1 MHVPKGFN
9 MPPNILI
16 VDDNQTARLNLHKL
30 IKKSF
35 NDTHVIEANSGLAA
49 LSITMKQTVDL
60 IILEIQM
67 PQMDGF
73 ETAKMLQA
81 QQKTRNIPIVF
92 TTGIYKSEEF
102 QDKAYALGA
111 VDYLTKPIDPTEF
124 KKKLLIYLHFIQQS
138 QNDLKVEQK
147 VEVDAPSEIK
157 KPIPELLQQLHS
169 SIEMIIDCSTQ
180 LEKQAIESAYD
191 DCLVDLQAIH
201 NVGEHLLELTN
212 NILAP
217 KMRGK

>member
-1 MHVPKGFN
+1 

-16 VDDNQTARLNLHKL
+16 VDDNQTARLNLQKL

-49 LSITMKQTVDL
+49 LTMTLKQTVDL

-73 ETAKMLQA
+73 ETVKMLQA
-81 QQKTRNIPIVF
+81 QHKTRNIPIVF

-102 QDKAYALGA
+102 EEKAYALGA
-111 VDYLTKPIDPTEF
+111 VDYLTKPIEPTEF
-124 KKKLLIYLHFIQQS
+124 KKKLLLYLHFIQQS

-147 VEVDAPSEIK
+147 VEVEIDAPSEIK
-157 KPIPELLQQLHS
+157 KPIPELLQQLHT

-201 NVGEHLLELTN
+201 RVGKQLLELTN

>member
-1 MHVPKGFN
+1 

-49 LSITMKQTVDL
+49 LRITLKQTVDL
-60 IILEIQM
+60 ILLEIQM

-81 QQKTRNIPIVF
+81 QPKTRNIPIVF
-92 TTGIYKSEEF
+92 MTKIYKSKEFEE
-102 QDKAYALGA
+102 KAYALGA
-111 VDYLTKPIDPTEF
+111 VDYLSKLIEPAEF
-124 KKKLLIYLHFIQQS
+124 KKKLLIYLHFIQQKNKKN
-138 QNDLKVEQK
+138 QKDLEVEQK

-169 SIEMIIDCSTQ
+169 SIEMIIDCSTE

-201 NVGEHLLELTN
+201 KVGKQLLELTN
-212 NILAP
+212 DILAP